1 MFDEAILFYNAA
13 LEITP
18 NNEQAKILNQ
28 ISACYKKEGI
38 QLSQSKQ
45 YTKALQ
51 KFDLSIKMCT
61 DNYSD
66 KYSLLWW
73 NANTLKQAGL
83 LSEASI
89 NYKIWNN
96 LSQSQLTLPTRYGL
110 LDSHSFRFA
119 ERWGVEEQCVQID
132 SVKRRPIQIKCR
144 PNVTKLHIQMKE

>member
-83 LSEASI
+83 LSKASI
-89 NYKIWNN
+89 NYKLALEKAPVDKKDEINN
-96 LSQSQLTLPTRYGL
+96 QLKKL
-110 LDSHSFRFA
+110 L
-119 ERWGVEEQCVQID
+119 EKQ
-132 SVKRRPIQIKCR
+132 
-144 PNVTKLHIQMKE
+144 

>member
-1 MFDEAILFYNAA
+1 MKFYKTRWKANTLKELEIFDEAILFYNSA
-13 LEITP
+13 LENTP
-18 NNEQAKILNQ
+18 ENEKAKILNQ

-73 NANTLKQAGL
+73 NANTLKQAGM
-83 LSEASI
+83 LSEASM
-89 NYKIWNN
+89 NYKLALEKAPDDKKEEISNQSKK
-96 LSQSQLTLPTRYGL
+96 LLKSQ
-110 LDSHSFRFA
+110 
-119 ERWGVEEQCVQID
+119 
-132 SVKRRPIQIKCR
+132 
-144 PNVTKLHIQMKE
+144 